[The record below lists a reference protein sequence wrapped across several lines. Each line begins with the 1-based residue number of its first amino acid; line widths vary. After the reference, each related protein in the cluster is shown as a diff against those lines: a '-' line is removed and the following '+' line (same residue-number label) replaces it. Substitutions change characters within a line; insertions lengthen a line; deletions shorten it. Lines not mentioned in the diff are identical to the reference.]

1 MKPLSSD
8 ELQMNQDA
16 VTVASTVLGQ
26 PVEAA
31 TRLEQV
37 SMDQVA
43 AAAGVGSINRGMMRG
58 MMKMNK
64 VSSVGRMGDGLRT
77 GGLPN
82 SFVLAVTS
90 DEIHA
95 IEDKHSGSKLAPGKV
110 IRSWPREG
118 FVAKRGSSIANT
130 GQGITED
137 RQQIILHL
145 PIEGG
150 HNRYLKAAA
159 ANTAAVGGKP
169 YRFMC
174 AKDAPSEALLD
185 AIVVKG
191 AAAMPNIMV
200 GGQSLQDM
208 MGQAAA
214 AQSAADPTEQLSKL
228 ADLRDRGVLT
238 DDEFAAQKAKILG
251 T

>member
-8 ELQMNQDA
+8 ELQMNQEA
-16 VTVASTVLGQ
+16 VTIASQVLQQ

-31 TRLEQV
+31 TRCEQV
-37 SMDQVA
+37 SMDQMA
-43 AAAGVGSINRGMMRG
+43 EAAGVGGINRGMMRG

-64 VSSVGRMGDGLRT
+64 LSSVGRMGDGLRT

-90 DEIHA
+90 SQIHA
-95 IEDKHSGSKLAPGKV
+95 IEDKHKDGKLAPGNV
-110 IRSWPREG
+110 IRSWDREG
-118 FVAKRGSSIANT
+118 FVAKRGSSVANT
-130 GQGITED
+130 AQGITDD
-137 RQQIILHL
+137 RQQLILHL

-169 YRFMC
+169 YRFMV
-174 AKDAPSEALLD
+174 AKDAPSEAVLE
-185 AIVVKG
+185 AIVVTG
-191 AAAMPNIMV
+191 AAAMPNIQI

-208 MGQAAA
+208 MAQAAGTA
-214 AQSAADPTEQLSKL
+214 VAADPTEQLTKL
-228 ADLRDRGVLT
+228 ADLHERGVLT

-251 T
+251 A